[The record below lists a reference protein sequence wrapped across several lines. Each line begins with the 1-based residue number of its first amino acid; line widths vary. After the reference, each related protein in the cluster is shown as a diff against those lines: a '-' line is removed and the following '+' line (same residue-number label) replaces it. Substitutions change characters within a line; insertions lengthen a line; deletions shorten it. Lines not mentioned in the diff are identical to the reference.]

1 MCFNTLK
8 SICSNYSHFW
18 WSLLPD
24 LYLISAL
31 LHSCVYFSFP
41 LFVSVYIHKTLADNF
56 NHFNFGCKGNDR
68 GRLQEFLTTLP
79 YANR

>member
-1 MCFNTLK
+1 LT

-18 WSLLPD
+18 LCLLPD
-24 LYLISAL
+24 LYLISPL
-31 LHSCVYFSFP
+31 LHSFVYFRFP
-41 LFVSVYIHKTLADNF
+41 LFLSVYIHKTLADNF
-56 NHFNFGCKGNDR
+56 RRFNFGSKGNDR